1 MFWMAL
7 AATGLAGIGG
17 TGMGGAAAC
26 LLRRDSPRM
35 VSLLL
40 SFAAGVMTAVVCCDL
55 LAEAVGTGDRRSL
68 ALTAA
73 AVLAGHGAVEGLEAL
88 LERRGSHGLA
98 AAGVVLA
105 AAVALHNVPEGMV
118 IGAAFAARRGRAFW
132 WSGAGSCDRPAQCA
146 GGYGGRR
153 APACWQA
160 APMAGGSR
168 CRGHRSSYSG
178 RSGSG
183 LPTGKSG
190 ARGVVHDAGRCLRG
204 HAVCGVWRA
213 AARSSGPVAVPGAG
227 LCCGIGDSGRTGD
240 GIWIRDGLSERREEK
255 PAAHLCGGFFAACS
269 RQTRMQGAE
278 KGMKTEPYFARIR
291 ARFLPY
297 QTMTPT

>member
-118 IGAAFAARRGRAFW
+118 IGAAFAAGAGEHSGGVELAAVIALHNVPEGMAVAGPLRAGKLPRW
-132 WSGAGSCDRPAQCA
+132 LAAAAAAATGAPTVAGAALGYQLGSLGPVGLSMTLGVASGAMLYVVFGELLPEALDLWRSRVPAF
-146 GGYGGRR
+146 
-153 APACWQA
+153 A
-160 APMAGGSR
+160 AV
-168 CRGHRSSYSG
+168 SG
-178 RSGSG
+178 I
-183 LPTGKSG
+183 
-190 ARGVVHDAGRCLRG
+190 V
-204 HAVCGVWRA
+204 
-213 AARSSGPVAVPGAG
+213 AG
-227 LCCGIGDSGRTGD
+227 LVMAYG
-240 GIWIRDGLSERREEK
+240 
-255 PAAHLCGGFFAACS
+255 
-269 RQTRMQGAE
+269 
-278 KGMKTEPYFARIR
+278 
-291 ARFLPY
+291 
-297 QTMTPT
+297 